1 MPNKE
6 KDGYTSVVRGK
17 DIGVD
22 LLKEVEAIGARGT
35 SIPRSAVDEPEVA
48 EEEKSG
54 WQTGDWPPEPWME
67 WKDEKAGKAPMESSF
82 QNKEPSSSADWHER
96 NPETKP
102 PRAEP
107 IRGGWSNKGSSLPR

>member
-1 MPNKE
+1 MPNKG
-6 KDGYTSVVRGK
+6 KDGYKSIARGK

-22 LLKEVEAIGARGT
+22 LLKEVEAIGSRET

-67 WKDEKAGKAPMESSF
+67 WKDE
-82 QNKEPSSSADWHER
+82 
-96 NPETKP
+96 
-102 PRAEP
+102 
-107 IRGGWSNKGSSLPR
+107 